1 MSNPNV
7 IKGTVNQDDSP
18 LWINSAGRDFIFAF
32 RGLLRNKVFATSA
45 ILTIALGIGSSVV
58 MFTVLSAVLLRP
70 LPYTDPD
77 RLALIWETK
86 QQLKSDR
93 VTVAAPNFED
103 WREQNHVFEGMTLV
117 EGGLYHLARPAGT
130 VNITAL
136 RADGNFFPVLG
147 MNARIGRVFNME
159 DLRSDSNVLVL
170 SDALWKHEFA
180 GNADVVGRTATL
192 DNVTYTIA
200 GVLPPDFYFPVAKH
214 WDVVVPL
221 RLDAQEQADRQ
232 SHTYGVV
239 ARLRKHVSLGQAQAE
254 MDTITRGLAVRY
266 PTSNAGSGVRLI
278 PIREEAV
285 GNVRMVLMAV
295 SGAVGLLLL
304 IMCSNVAMLLLVRS
318 AQRKNEFAIRTAMGA
333 SRGRLLV
340 QLLIENLLLASLGGL
355 LGLALAWICVPLLRA
370 MPVNLPGLS
379 QAAID
384 WRVLAFSLLVLVACI
399 NLFGLASA
407 LELARKQTG
416 PILKSGRSLGGGDR
430 RTVRTLHVFVLLE
443 TTFAFVLMA
452 GAGLLASSLWKVIN
466 VDPGFASER
475 VVAGDLSLALLRQ
488 PNSQYVVSF
497 YNNLLESL
505 RHIPDVASAGLTTNL
520 PIGGNTWEMFFSI
533 EGRPLPPDQV
543 LDTAQRIVS
552 AGYFQTMSIPLL
564 SGRFF
569 DSHDIGGGEPIAI
582 VNDAFAR
589 RYFPNESPIGHGVKL
604 GRPEDKDLPW
614 FFTIVGVVGNV
625 RYRDLETSSSPEMY
639 MCLSQMTGSLQKM
652 TPDEVTLVV
661 KSRHS
666 AELLPNSIR
675 GQVAKLNGQV
685 IVTDL
690 RTMDSVL
697 SESVTP
703 LRFNAEL
710 FVIFGGLALLLAW
723 IGIYGV
729 MTYATVMRIREIAIR
744 IALGASRHSI
754 LRLVVGGATRLA
766 ATGILLG
773 LSVSWFSTRFLRSVL
788 YGISPHSPAILV
800 AVSLVVCSAAVLAS
814 YLPARR
820 AIAVDPNAVLR
831 TE

>member
-147 MNARIGRVFNME
+147 MSARIGRTFNMK

-430 RTVRTLHVFVLLE
+430 RTVRILHVFRIARNDVRFRAHGWRGVARQQLVEGNQRRSGICFGACSGRRPCLLHCYGSPTHNTWSPF
-443 TTFAFVLMA
+443 TTT
-452 GAGLLASSLWKVIN
+452 SWKTCATS
-466 VDPGFASER
+466 PTW
-475 VVAGDLSLALLRQ
+475 RQ
-488 PNSQYVVSF
+488 P
-497 YNNLLESL
+497 
-505 RHIPDVASAGLTTNL
+505 G
-520 PIGGNTWEMFFSI
+520 
-533 EGRPLPPDQV
+533 
-543 LDTAQRIVS
+543 
-552 AGYFQTMSIPLL
+552 
-564 SGRFF
+564 
-569 DSHDIGGGEPIAI
+569 
-582 VNDAFAR
+582 
-589 RYFPNESPIGHGVKL
+589 
-604 GRPEDKDLPW
+604 
-614 FFTIVGVVGNV
+614 
-625 RYRDLETSSSPEMY
+625 
-639 MCLSQMTGSLQKM
+639 
-652 TPDEVTLVV
+652 
-661 KSRHS
+661 
-666 AELLPNSIR
+666 
-675 GQVAKLNGQV
+675 
-685 IVTDL
+685 
-690 RTMDSVL
+690 
-697 SESVTP
+697 
-703 LRFNAEL
+703 
-710 FVIFGGLALLLAW
+710 
-723 IGIYGV
+723 
-729 MTYATVMRIREIAIR
+729 
-744 IALGASRHSI
+744 
-754 LRLVVGGATRLA
+754 
-766 ATGILLG
+766 
-773 LSVSWFSTRFLRSVL
+773 
-788 YGISPHSPAILV
+788 
-800 AVSLVVCSAAVLAS
+800 
-814 YLPARR
+814 
-820 AIAVDPNAVLR
+820 
-831 TE
+831 